1 MSASRLL
8 AGNGQEMWMV
18 ADRKAPEVSRLT
30 ANLDVPGAVCRRVE
44 RVLVADGALP
54 AGRAAYAVSI
64 ADPSAPKD
72 LERVVDVSLKVKK
85 TVREG
90 PPPLGYGCY
99 PAQWGLQSNDS
110 QTAGGVRLSRDT
122 PRLPVLT
129 GEPVRL
135 FRETEDEPA
144 TGTVFVTVE
153 AWDTDEAEYHFTLD
167 VTVEDGSGKRTHH
180 AVDDA
185 GRPFVLAARPEGTAP
200 RHEKYAYYENGHK
213 TG

>member
-153 AWDTDEAEYHFTLD
+153 
-167 VTVEDGSGKRTHH
+167 DGSGKRTHH

>member
-18 ADRKAPEVSRLT
+18 ADRKVPEVSRLT

-90 PPPLGYGCY
+90 PRPWATAATRPSGASRATTARRREACASPAPPRACR
-99 PAQWGLQSNDS
+99 S
-110 QTAGGVRLSRDT
+110 
-122 PRLPVLT
+122 
-129 GEPVRL
+129 
-135 FRETEDEPA
+135 
-144 TGTVFVTVE
+144 
-153 AWDTDEAEYHFTLD
+153 
-167 VTVEDGSGKRTHH
+167 
-180 AVDDA
+180 
-185 GRPFVLAARPEGTAP
+185 
-200 RHEKYAYYENGHK
+200 
-213 TG
+213 